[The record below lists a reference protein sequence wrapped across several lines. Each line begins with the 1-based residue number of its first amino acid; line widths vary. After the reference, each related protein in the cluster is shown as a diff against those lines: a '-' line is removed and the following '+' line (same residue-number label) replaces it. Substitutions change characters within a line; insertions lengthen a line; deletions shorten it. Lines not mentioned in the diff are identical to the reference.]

1 MRGPNSTWA
10 RTVAAIDFE
19 AKVKPCSHSTH
30 SNMKVNGVLLA
41 CCEGG
46 AITCKRE
53 TIAGLLHLLK
63 DQCDLADLQRA
74 SIEKSAEKI
83 RELEARISEL
93 REVVNKKDALLTASS
108 VAPPV
113 QSVVN
118 NHNTYVYN
126 QLMVN
131 NIGAVMAPRA
141 LELARYSLGGDLYGN
156 AISYLKSLPS
166 SGGRDEL
173 LRLANS
179 PHSDDVLK
187 FQREVINTVS
197 DSVKTSEISP
207 QEKQVLTNAV
217 ESENKRI
224 EAVAVANNV
233 PVKPDDPA
241 PEPSQKRLR
250 SE

>member
-19 AKVKPCSHSTH
+19 AKRKPCSHSTH

-63 DQCDLADLQRA
+63 DQCDFADIQRFK
-74 SIEKSAEKI
+74 IERNAEKI

-93 REVVNKKDALLTASS
+93 KDALLTASS

-126 QLMVN
+126 QLTVN
-131 NIGAVMAPRA
+131 NIGDVMAPRA
-141 LELARYSLGGDLYGN
+141 LEMARCSLGGDLYGN
-156 AISYLKSLPS
+156 AISYLKSLPP

-179 PHSDDVLK
+179 PQPDDVLN

-197 DSVKTSEISP
+197 DSVKTSQISP

-224 EAVAVANNV
+224 EAVAAANNI
-233 PVKPDDPA
+233 PVEPDDPA
-241 PEPSQKRLR
+241 PAQEPSQKRLR